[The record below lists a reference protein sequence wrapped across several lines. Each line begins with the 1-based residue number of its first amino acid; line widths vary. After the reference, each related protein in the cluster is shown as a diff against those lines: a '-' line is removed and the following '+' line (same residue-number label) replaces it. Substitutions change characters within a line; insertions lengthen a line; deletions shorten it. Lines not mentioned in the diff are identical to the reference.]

1 MKNLGLPYS
10 CLVGDSG
17 TIKLHSREV
26 TEDILNN
33 ENGLG
38 KGVSIPEGMK
48 DPSYRILIVSSKFQ
62 TGYDEPLL
70 QSMFVDKKLNGV
82 QCVQTL
88 SRLNR
93 VTRGKTD
100 TFVLDFVND
109 TDEIVESFQPFFTTT
124 VMVGETDPNKLYDVE
139 TKIKSFNLFTQY
151 EVDDF
156 CKLFYD
162 DKETDE
168 QLQPILNRVVNK
180 WKEIDNQEQK
190 EEFKSHI
197 QSYVRLYGY
206 ISQIISFEDIE
217 LEKLYIFLKYVNK
230 KLPKEESE
238 RLKISDSIDLDS
250 LRIQKI
256 GEHQLSLEDKQGEI
270 EPFSPDGSNGM
281 VEEPMDFL
289 SEILK
294 KINTVFG
301 SDLSEEHKL
310 NLKRVTKQVY
320 SSDDLSKVMEG
331 DNSEQNKR
339 KKLEEI
345 TKQVLLG
352 YVNDQFDFYKKME
365 NPQLI
370 NLLTNE
376 LYKNYSNKGLY

>member
-1 MKNLGLPYS
+1 
-10 CLVGDSG
+10 V
-17 TIKLHSREV
+17 
-26 TEDILNN
+26 
-33 ENGLG
+33 
-38 KGVSIPEGMK
+38 
-48 DPSYRILIVSSKFQ
+48 
-62 TGYDEPLL
+62 
-70 QSMFVDKKLNGV
+70 
-82 QCVQTL
+82 
-88 SRLNR
+88 
-93 VTRGKTD
+93 
-100 TFVLDFVND
+100 
-109 TDEIVESFQPFFTTT
+109 
-124 VMVGETDPNKLYDVE
+124 
-139 TKIKSFNLFTQY
+139 
-151 EVDDF
+151 
-156 CKLFYD
+156 
-162 DKETDE
+162 
-168 QLQPILNRVVNK
+168 
-180 WKEIDNQEQK
+180 
-190 EEFKSHI
+190 
-197 QSYVRLYGY
+197 
-206 ISQIISFEDIE
+206 
-217 LEKLYIFLKYVNK
+217 
-230 KLPKEESE
+230 
-238 RLKISDSIDLDS
+238 
-250 LRIQKI
+250 
-256 GEHQLSLEDKQGEI
+256 DKQGEI

-376 LYKNYSNKGLY
+376 LYKNYPNKGLY

>member
-1 MKNLGLPYS
+1 
-10 CLVGDSG
+10 
-17 TIKLHSREV
+17 
-26 TEDILNN
+26 
-33 ENGLG
+33 
-38 KGVSIPEGMK
+38 
-48 DPSYRILIVSSKFQ
+48 
-62 TGYDEPLL
+62 
-70 QSMFVDKKLNGV
+70 
-82 QCVQTL
+82 
-88 SRLNR
+88 
-93 VTRGKTD
+93 
-100 TFVLDFVND
+100 
-109 TDEIVESFQPFFTTT
+109 
-124 VMVGETDPNKLYDVE
+124 MVGETDPNKLYDVE

-151 EVDDF
+151 EVEDF
-156 CKLFYD
+156 CKLFYNE
-162 DKETDE
+162 KETDE

-217 LEKLYIFLKYVNK
+217 LEKLFIFLKYVNK

-256 GEHQLSLEDKQGEI
+256 GEHQLSLVDKQGEI

>member
-1 MKNLGLPYS
+1 
-10 CLVGDSG
+10 
-17 TIKLHSREV
+17 
-26 TEDILNN
+26 
-33 ENGLG
+33 
-38 KGVSIPEGMK
+38 
-48 DPSYRILIVSSKFQ
+48 
-62 TGYDEPLL
+62 
-70 QSMFVDKKLNGV
+70 MFVDKKLNGV

-180 WKEIDNQEQK
+180 WKDIDNQEQK

-217 LEKLYIFLKYVNK
+217 LEKLFIFLKYVNK

-270 EPFSPDGSNGM
+270 EPFSPDGSNGT

-365 NPQLI
+365 NKQLI

>member
-1 MKNLGLPYS
+1 
-10 CLVGDSG
+10 
-17 TIKLHSREV
+17 
-26 TEDILNN
+26 
-33 ENGLG
+33 
-38 KGVSIPEGMK
+38 
-48 DPSYRILIVSSKFQ
+48 
-62 TGYDEPLL
+62 
-70 QSMFVDKKLNGV
+70 
-82 QCVQTL
+82 
-88 SRLNR
+88 
-93 VTRGKTD
+93 
-100 TFVLDFVND
+100 
-109 TDEIVESFQPFFTTT
+109 
-124 VMVGETDPNKLYDVE
+124 MVGETDPNKLYDVE

-168 QLQPILNRVVNK
+168 HLQPILNRVVNK
-180 WKEIDNQEQK
+180 WKEIDSQEQR

-217 LEKLYIFLKYVNK
+217 LEKLFIFLKYVNK
-230 KLPKEESE
+230 KLPKDPSE

-256 GEHQLSLEDKQGEI
+256 GEHRLSLEDKQGEI
-270 EPFSPDGSNGM
+270 EPFSPDGSTGI

-301 SDLSEEHKL
+301 SDFSEEHKL

-320 SSDDLSKVMEG
+320 NSDDLSKVMEG

-376 LYKNYSNKGLY
+376 LYKNYSNRGLY

>member
-1 MKNLGLPYS
+1 
-10 CLVGDSG
+10 
-17 TIKLHSREV
+17 
-26 TEDILNN
+26 
-33 ENGLG
+33 
-38 KGVSIPEGMK
+38 
-48 DPSYRILIVSSKFQ
+48 
-62 TGYDEPLL
+62 
-70 QSMFVDKKLNGV
+70 MFVDKKLNGV

-206 ISQIISFEDIE
+206 ISQIVTFEDLD
-217 LEKLYIFLKYVNK
+217 LEKLYIFLKYLNK
-230 KLPKEESE
+230 KLPKREKPNIDDITS
-238 RLKISDSIDLDS
+238 LVDLDS
-250 LRIQKI
+250 FRMEETFKGKI
-256 GEHQLSLEDKQGEI
+256 SLEQCA
-270 EPFSPDGSNGM
+270 FSKFMHSLFPISSLHIS
-281 VEEPMDFL
+281 FF
-289 SEILK
+289 S
-294 KINTVFG
+294 IN
-301 SDLSEEHKL
+301 
-310 NLKRVTKQVY
+310 
-320 SSDDLSKVMEG
+320 
-331 DNSEQNKR
+331 
-339 KKLEEI
+339 
-345 TKQVLLG
+345 
-352 YVNDQFDFYKKME
+352 
-365 NPQLI
+365 
-370 NLLTNE
+370 
-376 LYKNYSNKGLY
+376 SNKSR

>member
-1 MKNLGLPYS
+1 
-10 CLVGDSG
+10 V
-17 TIKLHSREV
+17 
-26 TEDILNN
+26 
-33 ENGLG
+33 
-38 KGVSIPEGMK
+38 
-48 DPSYRILIVSSKFQ
+48 
-62 TGYDEPLL
+62 
-70 QSMFVDKKLNGV
+70 
-82 QCVQTL
+82 
-88 SRLNR
+88 
-93 VTRGKTD
+93 
-100 TFVLDFVND
+100 
-109 TDEIVESFQPFFTTT
+109 
-124 VMVGETDPNKLYDVE
+124 
-139 TKIKSFNLFTQY
+139 
-151 EVDDF
+151 
-156 CKLFYD
+156 
-162 DKETDE
+162 
-168 QLQPILNRVVNK
+168 
-180 WKEIDNQEQK
+180 
-190 EEFKSHI
+190 
-197 QSYVRLYGY
+197 
-206 ISQIISFEDIE
+206 
-217 LEKLYIFLKYVNK
+217 
-230 KLPKEESE
+230 
-238 RLKISDSIDLDS
+238 
-250 LRIQKI
+250 
-256 GEHQLSLEDKQGEI
+256 DKQGEI
-270 EPFSPDGSNGM
+270 EPFSPDGSNGT

>member
-1 MKNLGLPYS
+1 MY
-10 CLVGDSG
+10 
-17 TIKLHSREV
+17 
-26 TEDILNN
+26 
-33 ENGLG
+33 
-38 KGVSIPEGMK
+38 
-48 DPSYRILIVSSKFQ
+48 
-62 TGYDEPLL
+62 
-70 QSMFVDKKLNGV
+70 VDKKLGGV

-93 VTRGKTD
+93 TTGGKTD
-100 TFVLDFVND
+100 TFVLDFVNE

-124 VMVGETDPNKLYDVE
+124 VMVGETEPNKLYDVE
-139 TKIKSFNLFTQY
+139 TQINSFNLFTKY
-151 EVDDF
+151 EVDEF
-156 CKLFYD
+156 CKLFYNER
-162 DKETDE
+162 ETDE
-168 QLQPILNRVVNK
+168 GLQPILNRVVLK
-180 WKEIDNQEQK
+180 WKDISENEKK
-190 EEFKSHI
+190 EEFKSLI
-197 QSYVRLYGY
+197 QSYIRLYGY

-217 LEKLYIFLKYVNK
+217 LEKLFIFLKYVNK

-238 RLKISDSIDLDS
+238 RLQISDSIDLDS

-256 GEHQLSLEDKQGEI
+256 GEHRLSLEDKQGEI
-270 EPFSPDGSNGM
+270 EPFSPDGLTSV
-281 VEEPMDFL
+281 VEEPIDFL

-301 SDLSEEHKL
+301 SDFSEEHKL
-310 NLKRVTKQVY
+310 SLKRVTKQVY
-320 SSDDLSKVMEG
+320 SNDDLSKVMEG